1 MFPQY
6 SDIESPLLAEL
17 YTRGGSA
24 RPSTRNADGLN
35 VYEVLARHFKL
46 SHADLEETIYE
57 KTGAPRSKWE
67 NMVRWV
73 RNDLKKKG
81 MLVMPSH
88 GVWAL
93 SPQARSIIE
102 NKIGLNQAHT

>member
-1 MFPQY
+1 
-6 SDIESPLLAEL
+6 
-17 YTRGGSA
+17 
-24 RPSTRNADGLN
+24 
-35 VYEVLARHFKL
+35 VYEALARHFQL
-46 SHADLEETIYE
+46 TRADLDEKIYE
-57 KTGAPRSKWE
+57 QNGAPRSKWE

-93 SPQARSIIE
+93 SREARSVIE
-102 NKIGLNQAHT
+102 AKRSGKQNRT